1 MSSYEL
7 FPRHFDKKNLRKI
20 DALQCFA
27 PKTESFTQIA
37 DMSVWQDVY
46 SEGNMPKNDDF
57 VDHHEPVA
65 ADPAGNVCSFGL
77 LMLEIIS
84 GKPPYSEHKGS
95 LTNLVMTT
103 KTPCIVI
110 N

>member
-1 MSSYEL
+1 
-7 FPRHFDKKNLRKI
+7 
-20 DALQCFA
+20 
-27 PKTESFTQIA
+27 
-37 DMSVWQDVY
+37 MSVWKEVY

-65 ADPAGNVCSFGL
+65 VDTAGNVCSFGL

-84 GKPPYSEHKGS
+84 GKPPYSEHQGS

-103 KTPCIVI
+103 DSMHSYWLLKLKNENTKLQL
-110 N
+110 